1 MFLSALAN
9 FSTMHAGTPIALSQL
24 TLAVVLVAFGVAI
37 MGMGFGR
44 LVKTKESLKQH
55 RWTLTTALILTLTT
69 VFLVMSPSFVIYYID
84 PDVQA
89 LSTLSITTLAHAGLA
104 VPAIISALIYAFG
117 DLPANVRK
125 WMRITAV
132 FWTATLIA
140 GVVLFLQMT
149 SII

>member
-9 FSTMHAGTPIALSQL
+9 LSTMHAGTPIALSQL
-24 TLAVVLVAFGVAI
+24 TLTVVLVAFGVAI

-89 LSTLSITTLAHAGLA
+89 LSALSITTLAHTGLA

-140 GVVLFLQMT
+140 GAVLFLQMV